1 MTKNWQR
8 LIFPLL
14 ITLPVQ
20 AGDWQPRQLPWGAP
34 DLQGT
39 WTSGTLTPLERPAEL
54 SDLVLSD
61 TEANMIE
68 QAAAGQV
75 AAIDN
80 VPEGDLAAGDIEGAY
95 NAAWMDPGTK
105 LARINGEAHSSIIVE
120 PQDGKVPYTRLARQR
135 LSKRYLQYLKH
146 HNPEEQLLGDRCV
159 VGFGSTGGPPM
170 LPVLYNNNYQIVQSQ
185 GYVLIM
191 VEMNHAI
198 RTIPIDSRPL
208 PESITPWLGD
218 SVGHWEE
225 NTLVVTTR
233 RSHPQQSARFAI
245 RHRLYLDTNSTVI
258 ERFTRTAENEIHY
271 EFTVSNPELYT
282 QDWRG
287 ELPLYSTDGQIYEYA
302 CHEGNYALPNILAGA
317 RKEEQE

>member
-1 MTKNWQR
+1 MTIRIELALAVFFATAALGEEWQA
-8 LIFPLL
+8 PK
-14 ITLPVQ
+14 
-20 AGDWQPRQLPWGAP
+20 LPWGAP

-39 WTSGTLTPLERPAEL
+39 WSSATLTPLERAPEL

-61 TEANMIE
+61 SAATMVE
-68 QAAAGQV
+68 QITAGYV
-75 AAIDN
+75 AAIDD
-80 VPEGDLAAGDIEGAY
+80 VPEGDLAAGDLEGAY

-105 LARINGEAHSSIIVE
+105 LARINGKARSSIIVE
-120 PQDGKVPYTRLARQR
+120 PANGKVPYTALAQQKLRQR
-135 LSKRYLQYLKH
+135 YQQYLKH
-146 HNPEEQLLGDRCV
+146 HNPEEQLLGDRCI

-170 LPVLYNNNYQIVQSQ
+170 LPVLYNNNYQIVQSPD
-185 GYVLIM
+185 YVLIM

-198 RTIPIDSRPL
+198 RTIPINSSPL
-208 PESITPWLGD
+208 PETITPWLGD
-218 SVGHWEE
+218 SVGHWDD

-233 RSHPQQSARFAI
+233 RTHPQQSARFAI

-258 ERFTRTAENEIHY
+258 ERFTRMSENEMHY
-271 EFTVSNPELYT
+271 DFTVSNPELYT

>member
-1 MTKNWQR
+1 MNIRIAFTVSLFFTTSALGEEWQT
-8 LIFPLL
+8 PH
-14 ITLPVQ
+14 
-20 AGDWQPRQLPWGAP
+20 LPWGAP

-39 WTSGTLTPLERPAEL
+39 WSSATLTPLERPSEL

-61 TEANMIE
+61 SAATIVE
-68 QAAAGQV
+68 QHAAGQV
-75 AAIDN
+75 AAIDA
-80 VPEGDLAAGDIEGAY
+80 VPEGDLAAGDLSGAY
-95 NAAWMDPGTK
+95 NAAWMDPGTT
-105 LARINGEAHSSIIVE
+105 LARINGKARSSIIVE
-120 PQDGKVPYTRLARQR
+120 PTNGKVPYTNVARQR
-135 LSKRYLQYLKH
+135 LAKRYQQYLRH
-146 HNPEEQLLGDRCV
+146 HNPEEQLLGERCI

-170 LPVLYNNNYQIVQSQ
+170 LPVLYNNNYQIVQSP

-198 RTIPIDSRPL
+198 RTIPINSKPL
-208 PESITPWLGD
+208 PETITPWLGD
-218 SVGHWEE
+218 SVGHWDD

-245 RHRLYLDTNSTVI
+245 RHRLYLDTNSTVV
-258 ERFTRTAENEIHY
+258 ERFTRKAENEMHY

-317 RKEEQE
+317 RKEERE